1 MNADL
6 HPKTTSKKRSI
17 RPWHFR
23 HERGP
28 YVVQI
33 GYQTTARV
41 ISFDNTD
48 KPSWVCGDKQ
58 TNHSQYHF
66 VWQWHLSTLA
76 HTPASTLNVN
86 CRFFF
91 VCFFISL
98 PPSGTNARAIANSS
112 GAKQTAHSVR
122 ADKAGIRMAH
132 LLQYKCPAAVAM

>member
-86 CRFFF
+86 CRFFL
-91 VCFFISL
+91 CFFFYF
-98 PPSGTNARAIANSS
+98 PPPFWNKCTSNS
-112 GAKQTAHSVR
+112 
-122 ADKAGIRMAH
+122 
-132 LLQYKCPAAVAM
+132 LLQWCKTNSPFCQSGQGWHKNGTFTTI